1 MDPRM
6 TPPGDGER
14 RAWWWGILVAMR
26 HTARSAAAFAVADA
40 AQRFPDLPP
49 VEPEVGGLSAA
60 DARLALAITRTTLQR
75 WLTLRHLLDRFLKQK
90 LAKLEPRLAAVLLT
104 GGAQLVFMDRLPVYA
119 VVDESVRLA
128 RSMVRPGAAGM
139 VNAVL
144 RRLGHLAGSVMP
156 DTPWTPAANR
166 LPLEAGCIALAEDAL
181 PPPADEAAYLSV
193 ATSHPRRLVG
203 DWLERFG
210 REQAIALLTHSLKT
224 PPTFVFEGGAEAAT
238 RWEGTHEELAA
249 WLAADPARRVQD
261 PTAAMAV
268 RAARGL
274 TPTRVLDRCAGRGTK
289 TRQLATQFPGAQIVA
304 TDPHT
309 ERAQDLHA
317 LSEAFANVRV
327 ADAEVLDGQSFDLVL
342 LDVPCSNTG
351 VLARRPEARYR
362 YSPRSLASVAAL
374 QRRII
379 EQALPRVAPGGA
391 VLYSTCAIEPVE
403 NQKQAKAI
411 ERLGGGHIETQRLVL
426 PAGTG
431 DAYHDGGYHAL
442 IRIKQ

>member
-1 MDPRM
+1 
-6 TPPGDGER
+6 
-14 RAWWWGILVAMR
+14 MR
-26 HTARSAAAFAVADA
+26 HTARSAAAFAIADA
-40 AQRFPDLPP
+40 VQRFPDLPP

-119 VVDESVRLA
+119 VVDESVALA

-156 DTPWTPAANR
+156 DTPWTPAPNR
-166 LPLEAGCIALAEDAL
+166 LPLETGCIALAEDAL
-181 PPPADEAAYLSV
+181 PAPADEAAYLSV
-193 ATSHPRRLVG
+193 ATSHPRRLVR
-203 DWLERFG
+203 DWLAHFG
-210 REQAIALLTHSLKT
+210 REQATALLTHSLKT
-224 PPTFVFEGGAEAAT
+224 PPTFVFEAGTDQAAM
-238 RWEGTHEELAA
+238 WEGTHDELTA

-261 PTAAMAV
+261 PTAAQAV
-268 RAARGL
+268 RAARDVSPG
-274 TPTRVLDRCAGRGTK
+274 RVLDLCAGRGTK
-289 TRQLATQFPGAQIVA
+289 TRQLATRFPGTPIVA
-304 TDPHT
+304 TDPHA
-309 ERAQDLHA
+309 ERAEDLHA
-317 LSEAFANVRV
+317 LAEQFDHVRV
-327 ADAEVLDGQSFDLVL
+327 ADPEALAGETFDLVL

-362 YSPRSLASVAAL
+362 YSPRRLASVAAL
-374 QRRII
+374 QRKII

-391 VLYSTCAIEPVE
+391 VLYSTCAIEEVE

-411 ERLGGGHIETQRLVL
+411 ERLGGGQMASERLML
-426 PAGTG
+426 PGG
-431 DAYHDGGYHAL
+431 SGNAYHDGGYHAL
-442 IRIKQ
+442 IRMKP